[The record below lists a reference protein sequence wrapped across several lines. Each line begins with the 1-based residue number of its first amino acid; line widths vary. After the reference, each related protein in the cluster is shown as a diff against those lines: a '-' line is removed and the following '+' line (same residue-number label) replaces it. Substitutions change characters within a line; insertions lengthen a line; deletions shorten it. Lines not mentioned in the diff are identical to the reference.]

1 MSFCIDAL
9 SPNPFFLGGE
19 WGAGGGSGRL
29 CTGYWSPSLRTT
41 DAFPVVAFFLQK
53 VAIFRME
60 RSDDRKCVCCSQVT
74 GARTLGTFNFMFSLL
89 KSLLL
94 GRCSGGTILG
104 SPSHLSSL
112 SPFPSGEPAHGL
124 PSKLFETFNWIL
136 MRSGENCFDKKT
148 AKLS

>member
-1 MSFCIDAL
+1 M
-9 SPNPFFLGGE
+9 GV
-19 WGAGGGSGRL
+19 L

-104 SPSHLSSL
+104 SPSYLSSL

-124 PSKLFETFNWIL
+124 SSKLFETFNWIV
-136 MRSGENCFDKKT
+136 MRSGENYFDKKT